1 MAIHML
7 LRLPWWFSGKKKK
20 KKTNL
25 PANARDAD
33 SIRGLGRPRGEGNG
47 NPLQYYYLGNPMD
60 RGAQWT
66 TVHRATKSWT

>member
-33 SIRGLGRPRGEGNG
+33 SIRGLGRPRGVKSQLT
-47 NPLQYYYLGNPMD
+47 LQVKNL
-60 RGAQWT
+60 
-66 TVHRATKSWT
+66 VF

>member
-47 NPLQYYYLGNPMD
+47 NPLITWEIPWTEDPTD
-60 RGAQWT
+60 RQ
-66 TVHRATKSWT
+66 SME